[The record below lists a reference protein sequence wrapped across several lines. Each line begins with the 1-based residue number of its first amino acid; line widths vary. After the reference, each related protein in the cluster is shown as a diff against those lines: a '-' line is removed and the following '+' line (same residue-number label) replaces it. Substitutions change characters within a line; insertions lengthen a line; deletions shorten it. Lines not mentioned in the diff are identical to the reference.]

1 MKGNSGDYN
10 SGHYNSGDYNSGHY
24 NSGDYNSGHYN
35 SGNYNSGNYN
45 SGNYN
50 SGDYNSGDCN
60 SGDYNS
66 GFFNTNSP
74 KMRLFNKDSDWE
86 FEGEEYFKLTRI
98 ISKYQR
104 PLCEWVSDVNMTQ
117 EEKYNNPSYKTT
129 GGYLKVNSNTFKDLE
144 VSEGDIKFLK
154 SVPNFDA
161 EILLKTTGIDIHSQK
176 KKIVIDGKEILI
188 SKESFEEMK
197 KQFID

>member
-1 MKGNSGDYN
+1 
-10 SGHYNSGDYNSGHY
+10 
-24 NSGDYNSGHYN
+24 
-35 SGNYNSGNYN
+35 
-45 SGNYN
+45 
-50 SGDYNSGDCN
+50 
-60 SGDYNS
+60 
-66 GFFNTNSP
+66 
-74 KMRLFNKDSDWE
+74 
-86 FEGEEYFKLTRI
+86 
-98 ISKYQR
+98 
-104 PLCEWVSDVNMTQ
+104 
-117 EEKYNNPSYKTT
+117 
-129 GGYLKVNSNTFKDLE
+129 LKVNSNTFKDLE